1 MYQVEASKA
10 LLKPKL
16 WARRPAR
23 LNVPRNVVM
32 LGMVSMLTDVSSE
45 MVATILP
52 LYLVFSLGASPLALG
67 AIDGTYRGAA
77 ALVQVASGFISDRW
91 RKPKEVAGAGYG
103 ISAVGK
109 VALVAAGNT
118 IGGIGA
124 IVAFDRIGKGIR
136 TAPRD
141 ALISLSSSKA
151 GLATAFGVHRAM
163 DSAGAMLGPLI
174 AFGILLAAPARFD
187 AVFVVSTLFAVLGFA
202 VLVLTVQGR
211 PKRAPRPESSNPP
224 SLRAAAG
231 LVKDRRFALLLIAAT
246 VLSLTSISDAMLYVG
261 LQRKIDFAP
270 AVFPLLYVITAVAF
284 MGLAIPVGQLAD
296 RVGRVPVLLA
306 GYALLFIVY
315 GALLMSSLGYGLLV
329 LCLLGLG
336 GYFAATEGVLAAIA
350 GALLPEDLQASGLGM
365 LTTAVSI
372 GNLLSSLVFG
382 ALWLELGLHN
392 AVLIFGA
399 ALGLAILA
407 AVPLLMRSQR
417 TPVHG

>member
-10 LLKPKL
+10 LLKPRL
-16 WARRPAR
+16 WARTPAR
-23 LNVPRNVVM
+23 LKVPRNVVM
-32 LGMVSMLTDVSSE
+32 LGFVSMLTDVSSE
-45 MVATILP
+45 MVATVLP
-52 LYLVFSLGASPLALG
+52 LYLIFSLGASPLVFG

-77 ALVQVASGFISDRW
+77 ALVQVASGFASDRF
-91 RKPKEVAGAGYG
+91 RRPKEVAGLGYG

-124 IVAFDRIGKGIR
+124 IVTFDRVGKGIR

-151 GLATAFGVHRAM
+151 GLATSFGVHRAM

-187 AVFVVSTLFAVLGFA
+187 AVFVVSTLFAVLGVA
-202 VLVLTVQGR
+202 VLILTVQGK
-211 PKRAPRPESSNPP
+211 PKRAPRDGNVP

-231 LVKDRRFALLLIAAT
+231 LVKDRRFALLLVAAT
-246 VLSLTSISDAMLYVG
+246 VLSLSSVSDAMLYVG

-365 LTTAVSI
+365 LTTVVSI

-392 AVLIFGA
+392 AVLIFGGGLA
-399 ALGLAILA
+399 LAILA
-407 AVPLLMRSQR
+407 AVPMLLRSQR

>member
-1 MYQVEASKA
+1 
-10 LLKPKL
+10 
-16 WARRPAR
+16 
-23 LNVPRNVVM
+23 M

-77 ALVQVASGFISDRW
+77 ALVQVASGFLADRW

-187 AVFVVSTLFAVLGFA
+187 AVFVVSTLFAMLGVA
-202 VLVLTVQGR
+202 VLILTVQGR
-211 PKRAPRPESSNPP
+211 PKRAPRPDGSPPP

-231 LVKDRRFALLLIAAT
+231 LVKDQRFALLLIAAG

-336 GYFAATEGVLAAIA
+336 GYFAATEGVPAAIA

-365 LTTAVSI
+365 LTTVVSI

-382 ALWLELGLHN
+382 ALWLELGLHK
-392 AVLIFGA
+392 AVLVFGA
-399 ALGLAILA
+399 ALALAILA
-407 AVPLLMRSQR
+407 AVPLLLRSQR
-417 TPVHG
+417 APVHG

>member
-1 MYQVEASKA
+1 VYQVEASKA

-16 WARRPAR
+16 WARRSAR

-77 ALVQVASGFISDRW
+77 ALVQVASGFLADRW

-187 AVFVVSTLFAVLGFA
+187 AVFVVSTLFALLGVA
-202 VLVLTVQGR
+202 VLILTVQGK
-211 PKRAPRPESSNPP
+211 PKRAPREGNAP

-246 VLSLTSISDAMLYVG
+246 VLSLTSVSDAMLYVG

-365 LTTAVSI
+365 LTTVVSI
-372 GNLLSSLVFG
+372 GNLFSSLVFG
-382 ALWLELGLHN
+382 ALWLELGLRN

-399 ALGLAILA
+399 GLALAIIA
-407 AVPLLMRSQR
+407 AVPLLLRSQR
-417 TPVHG
+417 VPLHG

>member
-16 WARRPAR
+16 WARRSAR

-77 ALVQVASGFISDRW
+77 ALVQVASGFLADRW

-187 AVFVVSTLFAVLGFA
+187 AVFVVSTLFAMLGVA
-202 VLVLTVQGR
+202 VLILTVQGR
-211 PKRAPRPESSNPP
+211 PKRAPQPDSSPPP

-231 LVKDRRFALLLIAAT
+231 LVKDRRFALLLVAAT
-246 VLSLTSISDAMLYVG
+246 VLSLTSVSDAMLYVG

-365 LTTAVSI
+365 LTTVVSI

-392 AVLIFGA
+392 AVLVFGA
-399 ALGLAILA
+399 GLALAILA
-407 AVPLLMRSQR
+407 AVPLLLRSQR
-417 TPVHG
+417 APAHG

>member
-16 WARRPAR
+16 WARRSTR

-45 MVATILP
+45 RVATVLP

-77 ALVQVASGFISDRW
+77 ALVQVASGFIADRW
-91 RKPKEVAGAGYG
+91 RRPKEVAGAGYG

-187 AVFVVSTLFAVLGFA
+187 AVFVVSTLFAVLGLA
-202 VLVLTVQGR
+202 VLILAVQGK
-211 PKRAPRPESSNPP
+211 PKRAPREGSAP

-231 LVKDRRFALLLIAAT
+231 LVKDRRFALLLVAAT
-246 VLSLTSISDAMLYVG
+246 VLSLTSVSDAMLYVG
-261 LQRKIDFAP
+261 LQRKIDFQP

-306 GYALLFIVY
+306 GYGLLFIVY

-365 LTTAVSI
+365 LTTVVSI
-372 GNLLSSLVFG
+372 GNLLSSFVFG
-382 ALWLELGLHN
+382 ALWLELGLRS

-399 ALGLAILA
+399 GLALAIVA
-407 AVPLLMRSQR
+407 AVPLLLRSQR
-417 TPVHG
+417 TPVHGQ

>member
-16 WARRPAR
+16 WARRSVR
-23 LNVPRNVVM
+23 LQVPRNVVM

-77 ALVQVASGFISDRW
+77 ALVQVASGFVADRW
-91 RKPKEVAGAGYG
+91 RRPKEVAGAGYG

-187 AVFVVSTLFAVLGFA
+187 AVFVVSTLFAVLGLA
-202 VLVLTVQGR
+202 VLVLAVQGKPR
-211 PKRAPRPESSNPP
+211 RAPRAESPAP

-231 LVKDRRFALLLIAAT
+231 LLRDKRFALILLAAAG
-246 VLSLTSISDAMLYVG
+246 LSLASVSDALIYVG
-261 LQRKIDFAP
+261 LQRKIDFEP
-270 AVFPLLYVITAVAF
+270 AVFPLLYVITAIAF

-296 RVGRVPVLLA
+296 RVGRVPVLIG
-306 GYALLFIVY
+306 GYALLFVVY
-315 GALLMSSLGYGLLV
+315 GALLMSSLGYLLLV
-329 LCLLGLG
+329 VCLLGLG
-336 GYFAATEGVLAAIA
+336 GYFAATEGVLAAIV
-350 GALLPEDLQASGLGM
+350 GAILPEDLQASGLGM
-365 LTTAVSI
+365 LTTVVSI
-372 GNLLSSLVFG
+372 GNLLSSLAFG
-382 ALWLELGLHN
+382 ALW
-392 AVLIFGA
+392 F
-399 ALGLAILA
+399 ALGLRPAVLVFVAGLVVAIA
-407 AVPLLMRSQR
+407 VAVPLLLRSQR
-417 TPVHG
+417 TPLHG

>member
-16 WARRPAR
+16 WAQRSAR

-77 ALVQVASGFISDRW
+77 ALVQVASGFLADRW
-91 RKPKEVAGAGYG
+91 RRPKEVAGAGYG

-109 VALVAAGNT
+109 VALLAAGNT

-187 AVFVVSTLFAVLGFA
+187 AVFVVSTLFAVLGVA
-202 VLVLTVQGR
+202 VLILTVQGK
-211 PKRAPRPESSNPP
+211 PKRAPREGNAP

-231 LVKDRRFALLLIAAT
+231 LVGDRRFALLLIAAT

-336 GYFAATEGVLAAIA
+336 GYFAATEGVLAATA

-365 LTTAVSI
+365 LTTVVSI
-372 GNLLSSLVFG
+372 GNLLSSLAFG
-382 ALWLELGLHN
+382 ALWLELGLRE
-392 AVLIFGA
+392 AVLVFA
-399 ALGLAILA
+399 AGLALAILA
-407 AVPLLMRSQR
+407 AVPMLLRSQR
-417 TPVHG
+417 APVHA

>member
-16 WARRPAR
+16 WAARSAR

-77 ALVQVASGFISDRW
+77 ALVQVASGFLADRW

-187 AVFVVSTLFAVLGFA
+187 AVFVVSTLFAVLGVA
-202 VLVLTVQGR
+202 VLILTVQGR
-211 PKRAPRPESSNPP
+211 PKRAPQPDSAPPP
-224 SLRAAAG
+224 SLRTAAG
-231 LVKDRRFALLLIAAT
+231 LVKDRRFALLLVAAT
-246 VLSLTSISDAMLYVG
+246 VLSLTSVSDAMLYVG

-350 GALLPEDLQASGLGM
+350 GALLPENLQASGLGM
-365 LTTAVSI
+365 LTTVVSI

-382 ALWLELGLHN
+382 ALWLALGLHD
-392 AVLIFGA
+392 AVLIFGGGLA
-399 ALGLAILA
+399 LAILA
-407 AVPLLMRSQR
+407 AVPLLLRSQR
-417 TPVHG
+417 VPVHG

>member
-16 WARRPAR
+16 WARRSVR
-23 LNVPRNVVM
+23 LKVPRNVVM
-32 LGMVSMLTDVSSE
+32 LGFVSMLTDVSAE
-45 MVATILP
+45 MVATVLP
-52 LYLVFSLGASPLALG
+52 LYLVFTLGASPLALG

-77 ALVQVASGFISDRW
+77 ALVQVASGFASDRF
-91 RKPKEVAGAGYG
+91 RRPKEVAGLGYG
-103 ISAVGK
+103 ISAIGK
-109 VALVAAGNT
+109 VALMTAGNT

-124 IVAFDRIGKGIR
+124 IVTFDRIGKGIR

-187 AVFVVSTLFAVLGFA
+187 AVFVVSTLFALLGLA
-202 VLVLTVQGR
+202 VLVLTVQGK
-211 PKRAPRPESSNPP
+211 PKRAPREGNAP
-224 SLRAAAG
+224 SFRAAAG
-231 LVKDRRFALLLIAAT
+231 LVRDPRFSLLLVAAA
-246 VLSLTSISDAMLYVG
+246 VLSLTSVSDALIYVG
-261 LQRKIDFAP
+261 LQRKIEFEP

-296 RVGRVPVLLA
+296 RVGRVPILLA
-306 GYALLFIVY
+306 GYALLFVVY
-315 GALLMSSLGYGLLV
+315 GALLMSSLGYGLLIV
-329 LCLLGLG
+329 CLIGLG
-336 GYFAATEGVLAAIA
+336 GYFAATEGVLAALA
-350 GALLPEDLQASGLGM
+350 GAILPESLQASGLGM

-372 GNLLSSLVFG
+372 GNLLSSVAFGALWFALGLHDAVLVFG
-382 ALWLELGLHN
+382 A
-392 AVLIFGA
+392 
-399 ALGLAILA
+399 GLALAIAA
-407 AVPLLMRSQR
+407 AVPLLIRSQR

>member
-16 WARRPAR
+16 WARRSVR
-23 LNVPRNVVM
+23 LRVPRNVVM

-45 MVATILP
+45 MVATVLP

-77 ALVQVASGFISDRW
+77 ALVQVASGFLADRW

-187 AVFVVSTLFAVLGFA
+187 AVFVVSTLFAILGLA
-202 VLVLTVQGR
+202 VLVLAVQGK
-211 PKRAPRPESSNPP
+211 PKRAPREEDAP

-231 LVKDRRFALLLIAAT
+231 LLRDRRFALLLVAAIG
-246 VLSLTSISDAMLYVG
+246 LSLASVSDALIYVG
-261 LQRKIDFAP
+261 LQRKIDFEP

-306 GYALLFIVY
+306 GYALLFVVY

-329 LCLLGLG
+329 ICLVGLG
-336 GYFAATEGVLAAIA
+336 GYFAATEGVLAALA
-350 GALLPEDLQASGLGM
+350 GAILPEQLQASGMGM
-365 LTTAVSI
+365 LTTVVSI
-372 GNLLSSLVFG
+372 GNLLSSLAFG
-382 ALWLELGLHN
+382 ALWFAFGLRD
-392 AVLIFGA
+392 AVLVFGF
-399 ALGLAILA
+399 GLTIAIVV
-407 AVPLLMRSQR
+407 AVPLLLRSQR
-417 TPVHG
+417 APLHG

>member
-1 MYQVEASKA
+1 MYQVEASRA

-16 WARRPAR
+16 WARRSAR

-67 AIDGTYRGAA
+67 AIDGAYRGAA
-77 ALVQVASGFISDRW
+77 ALVQVASGFVADRW

-124 IVAFDRIGKGIR
+124 IIAFDRIGKGIR

-174 AFGILLAAPARFD
+174 AFGILLVAPARFD
-187 AVFVVSTLFAVLGFA
+187 AVFVVSSLFAILGLA
-202 VLVLTVQGR
+202 VLILTVQGK
-211 PKRAPRPESSNPP
+211 PKRAPHKGNAP
-224 SLRAAAG
+224 SLRAAAS
-231 LVKDRRFALLLIAAT
+231 LVKDRRFALMLIAAT
-246 VLSLTSISDAMLYVG
+246 VLSLTSVSDAMLYVG

-315 GALLMSSLGYGLLV
+315 GALLMNSLGYGLLV

-365 LTTAVSI
+365 LTTVVSI

-382 ALWLELGLHN
+382 ALWLELGLRN
-392 AVLIFGA
+392 AVLVFGA
-399 ALGLAILA
+399 GLALAIVA
-407 AVPLLMRSQR
+407 AVPLLLRSQR

>member
-10 LLKPKL
+10 LLRPKL
-16 WARRPAR
+16 WAQRSAR

-77 ALVQVASGFISDRW
+77 ALVQVASGFLADRW
-91 RKPKEVAGAGYG
+91 RRPKEVAGAGYG

-141 ALISLSSSKA
+141 ALISLSSSRA

-202 VLVLTVQGR
+202 VLVLNVQGR
-211 PKRAPRPESSNPP
+211 PKRAVREGNAP

-231 LVKDRRFALLLIAAT
+231 LLRDPRFALLLAAAA

-261 LQRKIDFAP
+261 LQRKIDFEP

-350 GALLPEDLQASGLGM
+350 GAALPTDLQASGLGM
-365 LTTAVSI
+365 LTTVVSI

-382 ALWLELGLHN
+382 ALWLELGLHD
-392 AVLIFGA
+392 AVVLFGA
-399 ALGLAILA
+399 GLAVAIAL
-407 AVPLLMRSQR
+407 AVPLLLRSQR
-417 TPVHG
+417 TPAHG

>member
-16 WARRPAR
+16 WAQRSAR

-77 ALVQVASGFISDRW
+77 ALVQVASGFLADRW
-91 RKPKEVAGAGYG
+91 RRPKEVAGAGYG

-109 VALVAAGNT
+109 VALLGAGNT

-187 AVFVVSTLFAVLGFA
+187 AVFVVSTLFALLGFA
-202 VLVLTVQGR
+202 VLVLTVQGK
-211 PKRAPRPESSNPP
+211 PKRAPRGDDAPA
-224 SLRAAAG
+224 LRAAAG
-231 LVKDRRFALLLIAAT
+231 LLKDPRFALLLAAAA

-350 GALLPEDLQASGLGM
+350 GAALPEDLQASGLGM
-365 LTTAVSI
+365 LTTVVSI
-372 GNLLSSLVFG
+372 GNLLSSLIFG
-382 ALWLELGLHN
+382 ALWLELGLHE
-392 AVLIFGA
+392 AVILFGA
-399 ALGLAILA
+399 GLALA
-407 AVPLLMRSQR
+407 IALALPLLLRSQR
-417 TPVHG
+417 QPVHG

>member
-10 LLKPKL
+10 LLKPRL
-16 WARRPAR
+16 WARTPSR
-23 LNVPRNVVM
+23 LKVPRNVVM
-32 LGMVSMLTDVSSE
+32 LGTVSLLTDVSSE

-77 ALVQVASGFISDRW
+77 ALVQVLSGFVSDRW
-91 RKPKEVAGAGYG
+91 RRPKEVAGAGYG

-141 ALISLSSSKA
+141 ALISLSSTKV

-187 AVFVVSTLFAVLGFA
+187 AVFVVSTIFAILGLA
-202 VLVLTVQGR
+202 VLVLAVQGK
-211 PKRAPRPESSNPP
+211 PQRAPRDGAAP
-224 SLRAAAG
+224 SFRAAAG
-231 LVKDRRFALLLIAAT
+231 LVRDRRFALLLLAAAG
-246 VLSLTSISDAMLYVG
+246 LSLASVSDALIYVG
-261 LQRKIDFAP
+261 LQRKIDFEP
-270 AVFPLLYVITAVAF
+270 AVFPLLYVITAIAF

-296 RVGRVPVLLA
+296 RVGRVPVLLG
-306 GYALLFIVY
+306 GYALLFVVY
-315 GALLMSSLGYGLLV
+315 GALLMSSLGYGLLIV
-329 LCLLGLG
+329 CLLGLG

-365 LTTAVSI
+365 LTTVVSI
-372 GNLLSSLVFG
+372 GNLLSSVAFG
-382 ALWLELGLHN
+382 ALWFALGLRP
-392 AVLIFGA
+392 AVLIFGFG
-399 ALGLAILA
+399 LVLAIVF
-407 AVPLLMRSQR
+407 AVPLLLRTQR
-417 TPVHG
+417 APAHG